1 MGISERHGICVNR
14 VHLNSDTPII
24 KFLRNAAK
32 NEQNYFPLPLPT
44 HLTTAVQKPQ
54 LGLIQSLPLH
64 AGFGGSLVIA
74 SQSYHYSSQNSL
86 SASLKNRLSI
96 MSFTR
101 QMKIVPA
108 VVRKKIKM
116 GYRSHKIKGFSVT

>member
-1 MGISERHGICVNR
+1 MNNRAYRALQKHSELFQLLRHQKIQRSLNIYNIYAYSKPMGRQGAHE
-14 VHLNSDTPII
+14 
-24 KFLRNAAK
+24 
-32 NEQNYFPLPLPT
+32 
-44 HLTTAVQKPQ
+44 PQ

-64 AGFGGSLVIA
+64 AGSGSSLVIA
-74 SQSYHYSSQNSL
+74 SQSYLYFSQNSL

-108 VVRKKIKM
+108 AVRNKIKM